1 MPRSAFPYGATV
13 FYISHRVTRYFPK
26 HRIYVEPFVGAASVF
41 LSKPLAEIN
50 VLGDANPIVIKTLQA
65 IRTGEL
71 QKRLIENKKFL
82 LSIDKDKFNELK
94 KCAGYDPFCFYVARW
109 LSFGSKGTN
118 LSPTSKQARDLDTPG
133 RFEARM
139 RHMIENG
146 EKLKRAR
153 LVIGDFEKTMRAY
166 DSKDTFH
173 FLDPPWVYEGGRCA
187 RAAEESLKGFNDCFD
202 VLDRIASLIPDLKG
216 KVMVVNKTSSAF
228 IDKLSGIGM
237 NFYKMKTVSFY
248 SPVDRSN
255 QREKVYWLIAT
266 NYDVKTGG

>member
-13 FYISHRVTRYFPK
+13 FYISHRLVKYFPPHK
-26 HRIYVEPFVGAASVF
+26 IYVEPFVGAASVF
-41 LSKPLAEIN
+41 LAKPLAEIN
-50 VLGDANPIVIKTLQA
+50 VLGDANPLVINTLQA

-71 QKRLIENKKFL
+71 PRKLSENKDFI
-82 LSIDKDKFNELK
+82 LSIDKEKFNELK
-94 KCAGYDPFCFYVARW
+94 KCAGYDPFCFYVTRW
-109 LSFGSKGTN
+109 LSFGGKGEG
-118 LSPTSKQARDLDTPG
+118 LSPTSKQVRDVANPH
-133 RFEARM
+133 RFEARI

-187 RAAEESLKGFNDCFD
+187 KVAKDSLKGFNDCFGI
-202 VLDRIASLIPDLKG
+202 LDRIVSLIPDLKG

-237 NFYKMKTVSFY
+237 NFYKMKTVNFY
-248 SPVDRSN
+248 KPTDRSG
-255 QREKVYWLIAT
+255 EKERIYWLIAT
-266 NYDVKTGG
+266 NYGV

>member
-13 FYISHRVTRYFPK
+13 FYISHRLIKYFPS

-41 LSKPLAEIN
+41 LAKPLAEIN

-71 QKRLIENKKFL
+71 PKKLRENRDFI
-82 LSIDKDKFNELK
+82 LSIDKDKFKELT

-109 LSFGSKGTN
+109 LSFGSKGTS
-118 LSPTSKQARDLDTPG
+118 LPPTSKQVRDIADPR
-133 RFEARM
+133 RFEARI

-166 DSKDTFH
+166 DSKETFH
-173 FLDPPWVYEGGRCA
+173 FLDPPWIDEDGRCA
-187 RAAEESLKGFNDCFD
+187 RVAKESLKGFNDCFD
-202 VLDRIASLIPDLKG
+202 VLDRMSSLIPDLKG
-216 KVMVVNKTSSAF
+216 KVMIVNKTSGVF
-228 IDKLSGIGM
+228 IDKFSKLGM
-237 NFYKMKTVSFY
+237 NFYKMKTVNFY
-248 SPVDRSN
+248 KPIDASGK
-255 QREKVYWLIAT
+255 REEIYWLIAT